1 MTKEENISYWLN
13 SANHDLDTAKVLFES
28 GRYDWCLFIGHL
40 VIEKILKAHYVND
53 IDKVPPKIHDLV
65 RLSRY
70 INIEFNEERLKIL
83 ERFND
88 FHIEARYPDEKL
100 EFYKICTKEFTES
113 NFKKIEEMY
122 QWLLSKLKY

>member
-1 MTKEENISYWLN
+1 MTKEENISYWVN
-13 SANHDLDTAKVLFES
+13 SAKHDLETAKVLFES

-40 VIEKILKAHYVND
+40 VIEKMLKAHYVND
-53 IDKVPPKIHDLV
+53 IDKVPPKLHDLV

-70 INIEFNEERLKIL
+70 INIEFNEERLEIL

-113 NFKKIEEMY
+113 NFNKIEEIY